1 MSSISSASSTTN
13 PYQATNLNAFTQFVN
28 DFNAIGSA
36 LQSGNLSDA
45 QSALATFQQDL
56 PGNSQTSTNPPFGN
70 NSQANTDYQSLV
82 SALKSG
88 NLSDAQKAYASLQN
102 DLQGAEAGKTH
113 RHHHHHNGSSD
124 SDTTQTAAST
134 ANTSGSFDDAD
145 SLLDIT
151 A

>member
-13 PYQATNLNAFTQFVN
+13 PYQSTNLNAFIQFVN

-56 PGNSQTSTNPPFGN
+56 PGNSQTSTHQPFGN
-70 NSQANTDYQSLV
+70 NTQANTDYQSLV
-82 SALKSG
+82 SALESG
-88 NLSDAQKAYASLQN
+88 NLSDAQKAYASLEN
-102 DLQGAEAGKTH
+102 DLQGTEAGKSH
-113 RHHHHHNGSSD
+113 RHHHHHGFGE

-134 ANTSGSFDDAD
+134 ATTSSPSDDAD
-145 SLLDIT
+145 SVLNVM

>member
-102 DLQGAEAGKTH
+102 DLQGTEAGKSH
-113 RHHHHHNGSSD
+113 RHHHHHGSSD
-124 SDTTQTAAST
+124 SDTTQTATLTAAASSSSDT
-134 ANTSGSFDDAD
+134 AD
-145 SLLDIT
+145 SGLDVT

>member
-70 NSQANTDYQSLV
+70 NSQANADYQSLV

-88 NLSDAQKAYASLQN
+88 DLSDAQKAYASLQN
-102 DLQGAEAGKTH
+102 DLQGTEAGKSH
-113 RHHHHHNGSSD
+113 RHHHGSSD
-124 SDTTQTAAST
+124 SDTTQTATLTAAASSSSDT
-134 ANTSGSFDDAD
+134 AD
-145 SLLDIT
+145 SGLDVT

>member
-1 MSSISSASSTTN
+1 MSSISGTSSATN
-13 PYQATNLNAFTQFVN
+13 SYQATNLNAFTQFVN

-56 PGNSQTSTNPPFGN
+56 PGNSQSSTSQPFGN
-70 NSQANTDYQSLV
+70 NTQANADYQSLV

-88 NLSDAQKAYASLQN
+88 NLPDAQKAYTSLQN
-102 DLQGAEAGKTH
+102 DLQGTGAGKSH
-113 RHHHHHNGSSD
+113 RHHHHGSSD
-124 SDTTQTAAST
+124 SGATQTADSTVAASSSSD
-134 ANTSGSFDDAD
+134 AAD

>member
-1 MSSISSASSTTN
+1 MSSISSLSSATN

-56 PGNSQTSTNPPFGN
+56 PGNSQTPNNQPFGN
-70 NSQANTDYQSLV
+70 NTQANTDYQSLV
-82 SALKSG
+82 GALKSG
-88 NLSDAQKAYASLQN
+88 NLSEAKTAYAGLQN
-102 DLQGAEAGKTH
+102 DLQGTDTGKTH
-113 RHHHHHNGSSD
+113 RHHHHGSGD
-124 SDTTQTAAST
+124 SDTSSS
-134 ANTSGSFDDAD
+134 NDPE
-145 SLLDIT
+145 SLLDVT

>member
-70 NSQANTDYQSLV
+70 NSQANADYQSLV

-88 NLSDAQKAYASLQN
+88 NLADAQQAYASLQN
-102 DLQGAEAGKTH
+102 DLQGTEAGKSH
-113 RHHHHHNGSSD
+113 RHHHGSSD
-124 SDTTQTAAST
+124 SDTTQTATLTAAASSSSDT
-134 ANTSGSFDDAD
+134 AD
-145 SLLDIT
+145 SGLDVT

>member
-36 LQSGNLSDA
+36 LQFGNLSDA

-70 NSQANTDYQSLV
+70 NSQANADYQSLV

-88 NLSDAQKAYASLQN
+88 DLSDAQKAYASLQN
-102 DLQGAEAGKTH
+102 DLQGTEAGKSH
-113 RHHHHHNGSSD
+113 RHHHSSSD
-124 SDTTQTAAST
+124 SDTTQTATLTAAASSSSDT
-134 ANTSGSFDDAD
+134 AD
-145 SLLDIT
+145 SGLDVT

>member
-102 DLQGAEAGKTH
+102 DLQGTEAGKSH
-113 RHHHHHNGSSD
+113 RHHHHHGSSD
-124 SDTTQTAAST
+124 SDTTQTATLT
-134 ANTSGSFDDAD
+134 AAALSSSDDAD
-145 SLLDIT
+145 SGLDVT